1 LKNTKFFQGIKFEE
15 IYKVDLPNKTNL
27 KLSVFFKD
35 SKKECILIQKENKKE
50 DTQIMKQGFVNQKSS
65 WFRNNSR
72 QLILYNSGKMEY
84 LNLMKEIKGVILL
97 SSSCK
102 SILKG
107 NNRFNLITPNEKFV
121 YQVANL

>member
-1 LKNTKFFQGIKFEE
+1 
-15 IYKVDLPNKTNL
+15 
-27 KLSVFFKD
+27 
-35 SKKECILIQKENKKE
+35 
-50 DTQIMKQGFVNQKSS
+50 MKQGFVNQKSS

-84 LNLMKEIKGVILL
+84 LNLMKEVKGVILL